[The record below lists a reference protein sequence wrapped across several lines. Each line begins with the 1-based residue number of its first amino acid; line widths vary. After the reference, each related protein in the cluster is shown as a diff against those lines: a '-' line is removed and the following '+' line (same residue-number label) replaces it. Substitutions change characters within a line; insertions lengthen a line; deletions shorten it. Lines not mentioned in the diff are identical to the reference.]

1 MEKRTE
7 KIRVRLTPDELEHLK
22 KCSGSFSILRFKNGK
37 ENFSAYL
44 RELMLSESKY
54 KNQLLEERIKGLQ
67 YEIRKVG
74 TNINQVTKKINSN
87 FGTASD
93 ITELKALLNS
103 IEQKLDR
110 FTEET
115 DIWRSQ
121 N

>member
-7 KIRVRLTPDELEHLK
+7 KIRVRLTPDELEYLK
-22 KCSGSFSILRFKNGK
+22 KCSGSFSLRFKNGK
-37 ENFSAYL
+37 ENLSAYL

-54 KNQLLEERIKGLQ
+54 KSQLLEERMKGLQ

-74 TNINQVTKKINSN
+74 TNINQVTRKINGN

-93 ITELKALLNS
+93 ITELKALLKS

-110 FTEET
+110 LTEET